1 MQAIVCVGENW
12 GIGRDGQLLFHLS
25 ADLKRFREL
34 TLGKTVLLGSRTL
47 ATLPGGKPLPERRC
61 VVLTRSPEP
70 IPGVETVH
78 TVKDALAAVGG
89 DAIVIGG
96 ASVYALLL
104 PHCER
109 VKVTKVCASPKADS
123 FFPNLDAHPDWRVE
137 SESGLMEENGLKF
150 RFIDYVKVKG
160 HG

>member
-1 MQAIVCVGENW
+1 MQAIVCVSENW
-12 GIGRDGQLLFHLS
+12 GIGYDGQLLFHLS
-25 ADLKRFREL
+25 ADLKRFRSL

-47 ATLPGGKPLPERRC
+47 ATFPEGKPLPDRRC
-61 VVLTRSPEP
+61 VVLTRGSDDV
-70 IPGVETVH
+70 PGAETAS
-78 TVKDALAAVGG
+78 TLESALALAGD

-109 VKVTKVCASPKADS
+109 VMVTKVCAAPEADS

-137 SESGLMEENGLKF
+137 SESEPMEENGLTF
-150 RFIDYVKVKG
+150 RFIDYVRK
-160 HG
+160 